1 MIRVKASPASAH
13 VDAMIGSVVPHGIL
27 VFAAATRLRRRLGWG
42 LRWLVVAALPGM
54 LAGPVC
60 ASECYS
66 IKEPDRKNYCLAV
79 TTDKPSYCYAI
90 KSPDAKNACLA
101 EVKHK
106 RSYCYS
112 IKATDLR
119 NQCLAET
126 K

>member
-1 MIRVKASPASAH
+1 MNVVNASAAPTYDDATICP
-13 VDAMIGSVVPHGIL
+13 VDLCINADVAASAQLRGGI
-27 VFAAATRLRRRLGWG
+27 VWRLRL
-42 LRWLVVAALPGM
+42 LVVGAIAGM

-66 IKEPDRKNYCLAV
+66 IKESDRKNYCLAV
-79 TTDKPSYCYAI
+79 TTDKPSFCYAI

-101 EVKHK
+101 EVSDK

-112 IKATDLR
+112 IKETDLR